1 MKKLRESNQ
10 SGRSMIEMLGVLAII
25 GVLSVGGI
33 SGYSKAM
40 AKYKTNKTLDQLSLL
55 ITNIRTLYANQ
66 ISYAGLNNAAA
77 VSFELV
83 TQEMAPGIQVG
94 SNPGGAVSLVNPF
107 GGAVTIAVNNANP
120 AQFTVA
126 YAGLDRQTCITIA
139 TADWGGSASS
149 GLVDIQIGN
158 TTYSWANK
166 KAAITYT
173 DDEYYFN
180 HKGKF
185 DLFNFSRKLGGN
197 DKSIYDEFVMANKF
211 KNYYAEDLST
221 MKFIPLKTNL
231 KNIFAYARS
240 NGDFSVIVIGNLDF
254 TNPAKAVVKVR
265 GLSSKNKYIN
275 LRLTKNIK
283 PELQSG
289 KIVTELN
296 PGDIQVLMFKN
307 FTVKG

>member
-1 MKKLRESNQ
+1 MIKLRESNQ

-83 TQEMAPGIQVG
+83 TQEMAPGVQVG
-94 SNPGGAVSLVNPF
+94 SNPPGAVNLVNPF
-107 GGAVTIAVNNANP
+107 GGAVTIGVDNANP
-120 AQFTVA
+120 AQFTVQ

-158 TTYSWANK
+158 TTYSWANNNLPISIANAGAGC
-166 KAAITYT
+166 AANNNTITWTY
-173 DDEYYFN
+173 N
-180 HKGKF
+180 
-185 DLFNFSRKLGGN
+185 
-197 DKSIYDEFVMANKF
+197 
-211 KNYYAEDLST
+211 
-221 MKFIPLKTNL
+221 
-231 KNIFAYARS
+231 
-240 NGDFSVIVIGNLDF
+240 
-254 TNPAKAVVKVR
+254 
-265 GLSSKNKYIN
+265 
-275 LRLTKNIK
+275 
-283 PELQSG
+283 
-289 KIVTELN
+289 
-296 PGDIQVLMFKN
+296 
-307 FTVKG
+307 